1 MTDWLKFSDRD
12 EAVYILR
19 QRLSPKAL
27 REAVDRD
34 IERIVVTSERV
45 RGLYRSSMADS
56 ELPEFLVDL
65 HGVDLLQNRALRV
78 ELIKTLDDEQLR
90 ALASSDSKVAPESTR
105 PALIKHIA
113 DRRWH
118 PGKHWARLFAT
129 TFGFPKVYAGVVGK
143 PGAPPYEDVEPHI
156 PLPEL
161 HDYQHELVAKLHQLL
176 SAPEG
181 KNRALLS
188 LPTGAGKTRTAVE
201 ALLGWWGSQDESK
214 PYILWIAQSDEL
226 CEQAIEAFREVWV
239 DRGGKGT
246 RKILRLYRCWGNNNA
261 IPEAYGDGVVVA
273 SIQKLYEM
281 ISTDAG
287 SERLSDFADD
297 VCAIVVDEAH
307 HAVASSYTA
316 VMETFG
322 ITFGR
327 VPATPIPLI
336 GLSATP
342 YRSADR
348 EENTRLARRF
358 YSQLLV
364 PSLLGDEPIK
374 TLRERKILARV
385 DHRVLETGR
394 QFELNDAEE
403 QRYRQ
408 TGQLPD
414 SFLRKVGEDSE
425 RNALLLQ
432 TILELPVDWPVLFFG
447 CNVEHASAMAILLRR
462 SRRTA
467 AVVTGSTR
475 RATRR
480 HLIDEFRAG
489 RIQVLCNYGVLTT
502 GFDAPKIRVVVIA
515 RPTTSVVLY
524 EQMIGRGMRGPLNG
538 GTEIC
543 TVIDLADNISRF
555 EGQMAYTRMRD
566 AWH

>member
-19 QRLSPKAL
+19 QRLNPKAL
-27 REAVDRD
+27 RKTVDRD
-34 IERIVVTSERV
+34 IERIVVTSERI
-45 RGLYRSSMADS
+45 RGLYRSSLADN

-65 HGVDLLQNRALRV
+65 HGVDLLQNKKLRI
-78 ELIKTLDDEQLR
+78 ELIKTLDDTQISSLATWGDDSPKRTRVAMIEQI
-90 ALASSDSKVAPESTR
+90 AS
-105 PALIKHIA
+105 
-113 DRRWH
+113 RRWH
-118 PGKHWARLFAT
+118 PGKHWARHFAT
-129 TFGFPKVYAGVVGK
+129 IFGLPKVYAGVIGN
-143 PGAPPYEDVEPHI
+143 PGGPPYEDVEPYI
-156 PLPEL
+156 PLPVL
-161 HDYQHELVAKLHQLL
+161 HDYQAELVTKLHQLL
-176 SAPEG
+176 SAVEG

-201 ALLGWWGSQDESK
+201 ALLSWWGIQENTN

-226 CEQAIEAFREVWV
+226 CEQAIEAFREVWI
-239 DRGGKGT
+239 DCGGKGS
-246 RKILRLYRCWGNNNA
+246 RKILRLYRCWGDYNA
-261 IPEAYGDGVVVA
+261 LPETYGDGVVVA

-281 ISTDAG
+281 LSTDDG
-287 SERLSDFADD
+287 SEHLSNFADD
-297 VCAIVVDEAH
+297 VCAIIVDEAH

-327 VPATPIPLI
+327 SPATPIPLI

-342 YRSADR
+342 YRSTDR
-348 EENTRLARRF
+348 EENFRLARRF
-358 YSQLLV
+358 YNQLLI
-364 PSLLGDEPIK
+364 PSLLREEPIRL
-374 TLRERKILARV
+374 LRERKILSQV
-385 DHRVLETGR
+385 EHYILETGCH
-394 QFELNDAEE
+394 FELNDAEE

-408 TGQLPD
+408 IGQLPD
-414 SFLRKVGEDSE
+414 SFLRKVGADPE
-425 RNALLLQ
+425 RNNLLLKA
-432 TILELPVDWPVLFFG
+432 ILNLPTDWPILFFG
-447 CNVEHASAMAILLRR
+447 CSVEHASAFAILLRR
-462 SRRTA
+462 AQRTA
-467 AVVTGSTR
+467 AVITGTTR

-502 GFDAPKIRVVVIA
+502 GFDAPKIRAVVIA

-538 GTEIC
+538 GTDVC

-555 EGQMAYTRMRD
+555 EGQMAYTRMLD

>member
-34 IERIVVTSERV
+34 IERIVVTSERI
-45 RGLYRSSMADS
+45 RGLYRSRMAES

-65 HGVDLLQNRALRV
+65 YGVDLLQNKALRV
-78 ELIKTLDDEQLR
+78 ELTKTLDDAQLR
-90 ALASSDSKVAPESTR
+90 VLASLDNEVALESTR
-105 PALIKHIA
+105 ATLIKHIA
-113 DRRWH
+113 ERRWH
-118 PGKHWARLFAT
+118 PGKRWARLFAT
-129 TFGFPKVYAGVVGK
+129 TFGFPKVYAGVVGH
-143 PGAPPYEDVEPHI
+143 PGRPSYEDVEPHI

-161 HDYQHELVAKLHQLL
+161 HDYQHELVTKLYQLL
-176 SAPEG
+176 SALEG
-181 KNRALLS
+181 RNRALLS
-188 LPTGAGKTRTAVE
+188 LPTGAGKTRTVVE
-201 ALLGWWGSQDESK
+201 AVLGWWGGQDDSN

-239 DRGGKGT
+239 DRGGKGM
-246 RKILRLYRCWGNNNA
+246 RKILRLYRCWGNYNA
-261 IPEAYGDGVVVA
+261 LPEAYSDGVVVA

-281 ISTDAG
+281 IATDAG
-287 SERLSDFADD
+287 TEQLSDFADD
-297 VCAIVVDEAH
+297 VCAIIVDEAH

-327 VPATPIPLI
+327 APATPIPLI

-342 YRSADR
+342 YRSADQEDNR
-348 EENTRLARRF
+348 RLARRF
-358 YSQLLV
+358 YNQLLV
-364 PSLLGDEPIK
+364 PSLLGDDPIK
-374 TLRERKILARV
+374 TLRERKVLARV
-385 DHRVLETGR
+385 NHRILETGR
-394 QFELNDAEE
+394 HFELNDAEE

-408 TGQLPD
+408 TNQLPD
-414 SFLRKVGEDSE
+414 SFLRKVGEDPE

-432 TILELPVDWPVLFFG
+432 AMLELPADWPVLFFG
-447 CNVEHASAMAILLRR
+447 CSVEHASAMAILLRR
-462 SRRTA
+462 SGRTA
-467 AVVTGSTR
+467 VVVTGSTR

-502 GFDAPKIRVVVIA
+502 GFDAPRIRAVVIA

-566 AWH
+566 AWR

>member
-34 IERIVVTSERV
+34 IERIVVTSERI
-45 RGLYRSSMADS
+45 RGLYRSRMAEN

-65 HGVDLLQNRALRV
+65 YGVDLLQNKALRV
-78 ELIKTLDDEQLR
+78 ELTKTLDDAQLR
-90 ALASSDSKVAPESTR
+90 ALASLDNQVALKSTR
-105 PALIKHIA
+105 AALIKRIA
-113 DRRWH
+113 ERRWH
-118 PGKHWARLFAT
+118 PGKRWARLFAT
-129 TFGFPKVYAGVVGK
+129 TLGFPKVYAGVVGH
-143 PGAPPYEDVEPHI
+143 PGSPPYEDVEPHI
-156 PLPEL
+156 PLPPL
-161 HDYQHELVAKLHQLL
+161 HDYQQELVTKLYQLL

-181 KNRALLS
+181 RNRALLS
-188 LPTGAGKTRTAVE
+188 LPTGAGKTRTVVE
-201 ALLGWWGSQDESK
+201 AVLGWWGSQDDSN

-246 RKILRLYRCWGNNNA
+246 RKNLRLYRCWGSYNA
-261 IPEAYGDGVVVA
+261 LPEAYSDGVVVA

-287 SERLSDFADD
+287 SEQLSDFADD

-307 HAVASSYTA
+307 HAVALSYTA

-327 VPATPIPLI
+327 APATPVPLI

-348 EENTRLARRF
+348 EENRRLARRF
-358 YSQLLV
+358 YNQLLV
-364 PSLLGDEPIK
+364 PSLLGDEPVK

-385 DHRVLETGR
+385 DHRILETGCH
-394 QFELNDAEE
+394 FELNDAEE

-408 TGQLPD
+408 MNQLPD
-414 SFLRKVGEDSE
+414 SFLRKVGEDPE

-432 TILELPVDWPVLFFG
+432 AMLELPADWPVLFFG
-447 CNVEHASAMAILLRR
+447 CSVEHASAMAILLRR
-462 SRRTA
+462 SGRTA

-502 GFDAPKIRVVVIA
+502 GFDAPKIRAVVIA

-555 EGQMAYTRMRD
+555 EGQMAYARMRD

>member
-1 MTDWLKFSDRD
+1 MTDWLNLSDRD
-12 EAVYILR
+12 EAVLILR

-34 IERIVVTSERV
+34 IERIVVTSEHV
-45 RGLYRSSMADS
+45 RGLYRSRMADS

-65 HGVDLLQNRALRV
+65 YGVDLLQNRALRL
-78 ELIKTLDDEQLR
+78 ELTKTLDDAQLR
-90 ALASSDSKVAPESTR
+90 ALASDDDERAPASSR
-105 PALIKHIA
+105 AALIETIA
-113 DRRWH
+113 GRRWH
-118 PGKHWARLFAT
+118 PGKHRARRFAAA
-129 TFGFPKVYAGVVGK
+129 FGFPKVYAGVVGH
-143 PGAPPYEDVEPHI
+143 PGNPPYEDVEPHI
-156 PLPEL
+156 ALPPL
-161 HDYQHELVAKLHQLL
+161 HDYQRELVTKLLQVL

-201 ALLGWWGSQDESK
+201 ALLGWWDRNESNR
-214 PYILWIAQSDEL
+214 YILWIAQSDEL

-239 DRGGKGT
+239 DCGGKGT
-246 RKILRLYRCWGNNNA
+246 RKILRLYRCWGDYNA
-261 IPEAYGDGVVVA
+261 LPEAYGDGVVVA
-273 SIQKLYEM
+273 SIQKLHEI
-281 ISTDAG
+281 ISTSAG
-287 SERLSDFADD
+287 SELLSDFADD

-327 VPATPIPLI
+327 EPATPIPLI

-364 PSLLGDEPIK
+364 PSLLGDEPIR
-374 TLRERKILARV
+374 TLRDRGILARV

-394 QFELNDAEE
+394 QFELNEAEE

-408 TGQLPD
+408 MGQLPD
-414 SFLRKVGEDSE
+414 SFLRKVGEDPW
-425 RNALLLQ
+425 RNAFLLKAL
-432 TILELPVDWPVLFFG
+432 LELPADWPVLFFG
-447 CNVEHASAMAILLRR
+447 CSIEHASAIAILLRR
-462 SRRTA
+462 AGRTA

-480 HLIDEFRAG
+480 HLIDEFRVG
-489 RIQVLCNYGVLTT
+489 RIKVLCNYGVLTT
-502 GFDAPKIRVVVIA
+502 GFDAPKIRAVVIA

-538 GTEIC
+538 GTEEC
-543 TVIDLADNISRF
+543 TVIDLADNINRF
-555 EGQMAYTRMRD
+555 AGQMAYTRLRD
-566 AWH
+566 AWR

>member
-27 REAVDRD
+27 REAVNRD

-78 ELIKTLDDEQLR
+78 ELTKTLDDDQLI
-90 ALASSDSKVAPESTR
+90 ALAFSDSEVAPESTR
-105 PALIKHIA
+105 AALIKHIA
-113 DRRWH
+113 ERRWH
-118 PGKHWARLFAT
+118 PGKRWARHFAT
-129 TFGFPKVYAGVVGK
+129 TFGFPKVYAGVVGH
-143 PGAPPYEDVEPHI
+143 PGGPPYEDVEPHI
-156 PLPEL
+156 PLPAL
-161 HDYQHELVAKLHQLL
+161 HDYQHELVTKLYQIL
-176 SAPEG
+176 SAAEG

-201 ALLGWWGSQDESK
+201 ALLGWWGSQDDGK

-246 RKILRLYRCWGNNNA
+246 RKILRLYRCWGEYNA

-273 SIQKLYEM
+273 SIQKFYEM
-281 ISTDAG
+281 ISSDAG
-287 SERLSDFADD
+287 SELLSNFADD
-297 VCAIVVDEAH
+297 TCAIVVDEAH

-327 VPATPIPLI
+327 APATPIPLI

-342 YRSADR
+342 YRSIDR
-348 EENTRLARRF
+348 EENIRLARRF

-364 PSLLGDEPIK
+364 PELLGDEPIK

-408 TGQLPD
+408 MGQLPD
-414 SFLRKVGEDSE
+414 SFLRKVGEDPQ

-432 TILELPVDWPVLFFG
+432 AMLELPVDWPVLFFG
-447 CNVEHASAMAILLRR
+447 CSVEHASAIAILLRR
-462 SRRTA
+462 ARRTA

-480 HLIDEFRAG
+480 HLLDEFRAG
-489 RIQVLCNYGVLTT
+489 RIHVLCNYGVLTT
-502 GFDAPKIRVVVIA
+502 GFDAPKIRAVVIA

>member
-1 MTDWLKFSDRD
+1 MTDWLNLSDRD
-12 EAVYILR
+12 EAVLILR

-34 IERIVVTSERV
+34 IERIVVTSEHAQ
-45 RGLYRSSMADS
+45 GLYRSRMADS

-65 HGVDLLQNRALRV
+65 YGVDLLQNRDLRL
-78 ELIKTLDDEQLR
+78 ELTKTLDDAQLR
-90 ALASSDSKVAPESTR
+90 ALASGDDEPAGAGSRA
-105 PALIKHIA
+105 ALIKHIA
-113 DRRWH
+113 GRRWH
-118 PGKHWARLFAT
+118 PGKHWARRFAAA
-129 TFGFPKVYAGVVGK
+129 FGFPKVYAGVVGH
-143 PGAPPYEDVEPHI
+143 PGSPPYEDVEPHI
-156 PLPEL
+156 PLPPL
-161 HDYQHELVAKLHQLL
+161 HDYQRELVTKLLQVL

-201 ALLGWWGSQDESK
+201 ALLGWWDRNESNR
-214 PYILWIAQSDEL
+214 YILWIAQSDEL

-239 DRGGKGT
+239 DCGGKGT
-246 RKILRLYRCWGNNNA
+246 RKILRLYRCWGDYNA
-261 IPEAYGDGVVVA
+261 LPEAYGDGVVVA
-273 SIQKLYEM
+273 SIQKLYEI
-281 ISTDAG
+281 ISTDTG
-287 SERLSDFADD
+287 SELLSDFADD

-327 VPATPIPLI
+327 APATPIPLI

-374 TLRERKILARV
+374 TLRERGILARV

-394 QFELNDAEE
+394 QFELNEAEE

-408 TGQLPD
+408 MGQLPD
-414 SFLRKVGEDSE
+414 SFLRKVGEDPR
-425 RNALLLQ
+425 RNAFLLKAL
-432 TILELPVDWPVLFFG
+432 LELPEDWPVLFFG
-447 CNVEHASAMAILLRR
+447 CSVEHASAIAILLRR
-462 SRRTA
+462 AGRTT

-480 HLIDEFRAG
+480 HLIDEFRVG

-502 GFDAPKIRVVVIA
+502 GFDAPKIRAVVIA

-538 GTEIC
+538 GTEEC
-543 TVIDLADNISRF
+543 TVIDLADNINRF
-555 EGQMAYTRMRD
+555 EGQMAYTRLRD
-566 AWH
+566 AWG